1 MTNCNKDKLCCK
13 NTRFKKTPVTSG
25 ALDFPI
31 FLILRYVA
39 AFSVRFLMIGVYFLL
54 FSFILLRSIVV
65 YLKSGSRM
73 TFFVFSFIFF
83 KSIVVYLKLSSRL
96 TFLLSFLCAFL
107 LTFSLAFLLTLNL
120 HLLTRRREEDE
131 GVDLFLKS
139 NDPTPEG
146 GEIDYNP

>member
-1 MTNCNKDKLCCK
+1 ME
-13 NTRFKKTPVTSG
+13 
-25 ALDFPI
+25 
-31 FLILRYVA
+31 

-83 KSIVVYLKLSSRL
+83 KSIVVYLKLGSRL
-96 TFLLSFLCAFL
+96 TFLLTFLCAFL
-107 LTFSLAFLLTLNL
+107 LTFSLAFLLTFNL
-120 HLLTRRREEDE
+120 HLLTRRREEEE

-146 GEIDYNP
+146 GEKKKKTKKRKNKKNKKKTKKTKKTYLFFRRPRS